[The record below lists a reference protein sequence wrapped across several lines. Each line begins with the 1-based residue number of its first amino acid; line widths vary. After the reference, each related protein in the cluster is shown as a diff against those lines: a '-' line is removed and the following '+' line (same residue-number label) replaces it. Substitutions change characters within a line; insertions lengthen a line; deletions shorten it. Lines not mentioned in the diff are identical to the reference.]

1 MSILGGRA
9 GDIIFSNDN
18 DFIEAIG
25 YLASPRHVAFFEAEV
40 PNDGRVI
47 AFENQFPM
55 QSCRQITQG
64 VTSGGNPMKYG
75 VQYRI
80 YLKSMKNCPQTLKSC
95 LGAGRNNNVAR
106 INKSAFVEK
115 LVENYGFKF
124 GYRVVQ
130 NSTDIRAIVS
140 RKYPLCLA
148 DFDRGY
154 NL

>member
-18 DFIEAIG
+18 DFFEAIG
-25 YLASPRHVAFFEAEV
+25 YLASPGRVAFFEAEV

-47 AFENQFPM
+47 AFQNQFPG
-55 QSCRQITQG
+55 QSYRPITQG
-64 VTSGGNPMKYG
+64 VTSGGNPMKYS

-80 YLKSMKNCPQTLKSC
+80 YLKSIKNCPQTLRRR
-95 LGAGRNNNVAR
+95 LGDGRNNAAR

-115 LVENYGFKF
+115 LVEEYGFKF
-124 GYRVVQ
+124 GYGIVQ
-130 NSTDIRAIVS
+130 NSAHIRAIVS
-140 RKYPLCLA
+140 ANHPLYLA

>member
-1 MSILGGRA
+1 MSILSGRA
-9 GDIIFSNDN
+9 GDIIFSNEN
-18 DFIEAIG
+18 DFFEAIG
-25 YLASPRHVAFFEAEV
+25 YLASPGRVGFFEAEV
-40 PNDGRVI
+40 PNDGREK
-47 AFENQFPM
+47 AFQKQFSG
-55 QSCRQITQG
+55 QKYRLITQG
-64 VTSGGNPMKYG
+64 TTSGGNPMKYG

-80 YLKSMKNCPQTLKSC
+80 YLNSIENSPQTLKNH
-95 LGAGRNNNVAR
+95 LRDGRNYAAR

-140 RKYPLCLA
+140 RKYPFYLA

>member
-9 GDIIFSNDN
+9 EDIIFSKDN
-18 DFIEAIG
+18 DFFEAIG
-25 YLASPRHVAFFEAEV
+25 YLATPGRVSFFEAEV

-47 AFENQFPM
+47 AFQNQFPG
-55 QSCRQITQG
+55 QSYRQITQG
-64 VTSGGNPMKYG
+64 VTSGGNPMKYS

-80 YLKSMKNCPQTLKSC
+80 YLNSIKNCPQTLKIC
-95 LGAGRNNNVAR
+95 LGAGRNNVAR

-115 LVENYGFKF
+115 LVEEYGFKF
-124 GYRVVQ
+124 GYGIVQ
-130 NSTDIRAIVS
+130 NSARIRAIIS
-140 RKYPLCLA
+140 ANYPLYLA